1 MVWISLVSE
10 CPVCIRECSLNI
22 QVRVIPVQLKAVVC
36 VTHLKT
42 SCRWVD
48 IGKPGSLASKTRVIS
63 EWSAV
68 PGGWAGLSQE
78 LGLAPVTREL
88 LTEWVTQW
96 HSESEWGWWSGSPR
110 PTSTSRLYP
119 VSSEAAR
126 LTAPAS
132 SVSSR
137 SLTLPRVLRQI
148 EIDIG
153 HKQICFQFGPLI
165 CLLIVWNKSI
175 VY

>member
-10 CPVCIRECSLNI
+10 CPVCIRECYLNI
-22 QVRVIPVQLKAVVC
+22 KVRVIPVQLKAVVC

-78 LGLAPVTREL
+78 LGLAPVTRDQWAPDWVGDTVTL
-88 LTEWVTQW
+88 WEWVRMMKW
-96 HSESEWGWWSGSPR
+96 
-110 PTSTSRLYP
+110 
-119 VSSEAAR
+119 VSSPNLHVPAVPGVLGGRPAHCPCVLCQFSQPHTASAAQANR
-126 LTAPAS
+126 DWYRT
-132 SVSSR
+132 
-137 SLTLPRVLRQI
+137 
-148 EIDIG
+148 
-153 HKQICFQFGPLI
+153 
-165 CLLIVWNKSI
+165 
-175 VY
+175 